1 MEKMLQAIVKHFG
14 VCEIEEKGIWV
25 TLNTD
30 YVNNKW
36 DIKLQGKSKWF
47 HDLSDGKVGEKWTDR
62 LLDDNTIEVKRE
74 MYDPDGFEPW
84 KKWYRTGNVAIEVQ
98 RKEGLDIVPT
108 GLSITEATTWVHLL
122 SFKDE
127 IRTGFIFEVSELKR
141 LVKRL
146 LNEHPRNHDT
156 KSCSKCESGC
166 KGVWISWGGDRGVT
180 KNIIVPIHL
189 LYMY

>member
-1 MEKMLQAIVKHFG
+1 MDKMLQAIVKHFG

-25 TLNTD
+25 ALNTD

-36 DIKLQGKSKWF
+36 DIKLGGTSHF
-47 HDLSDGKVGEKWTDR
+47 THCLSDGKVGEKWTDR

-74 MYDPDGFEPW
+74 MYDPDGKEPW
-84 KKWYRTGNVAIEVQ
+84 KKWYKTGNIAIEVQ

-127 IRTGFIFEVSELKR
+127 IRTGFIFEVSKLKV

-146 LNEHPRNHDT
+146 LDEHPRNKDT
-156 KSCSKCESGC
+156 KSCGKCSSGC
-166 KGVWISWGGDRGVT
+166 KGVRIIWGGDDGRT
-180 KNIIVPIHL
+180 KNVLVPIHL
-189 LYMY
+189 LYRY

>member
-1 MEKMLQAIVKHFG
+1 MLQAIVKHFG
-14 VCEIEEKGIWV
+14 VCEIEQKGIWV
-25 TLNTD
+25 ALTTD

-36 DIKLQGKSKWF
+36 DIKLGGTSHF
-47 HDLSDGKVGEKWTDR
+47 THCLSDGKVGEKWTDR

-127 IRTGFIFEVSELKR
+127 IRTGFIFEVSKLKV

-146 LNEHPRNHDT
+146 LDEHPRNKDT
-156 KSCSKCESGC
+156 KSCGKCSSGC
-166 KGVWISWGGDRGVT
+166 KGAWISWGGDRGVT

>member
-1 MEKMLQAIVKHFG
+1 MEKMLQQIVDAFG
-14 VCEIEEKGIWV
+14 VCEIEERGIWV
-25 TLNTD
+25 ALNTD
-30 YVNNKW
+30 YIKNKW
-36 DIKLQGKSKWF
+36 DVQLEGTAKF
-47 HDLSDGKVGEKWTDR
+47 NHDKGNGTVGEIWVDE
-62 LLDDNTIEVKRE
+62 LLKDCTVEVKRE

-127 IRTGFIFEVSELKR
+127 IRTGFIFEVSKLKV

-146 LNEHPRNHDT
+146 LDEHPRNKDT
-156 KSCSKCESGC
+156 KSCGKCSSGC
-166 KGVWISWGGDRGVT
+166 KGAWISWGGDRGVT

>member
-1 MEKMLQAIVKHFG
+1 MEKILQKIINTFG
-14 VCEIEEKGIWV
+14 ECEIEERGNWV

-30 YVNNKW
+30 YINNKW
-36 DIKLQGKSKWF
+36 DIKLQGKSKWI
-47 HDLSDGKVGEKWTDR
+47 HDLSDGKVGEKWVDR

-74 MYDPDGFEPW
+74 MYNPDGKEPW
-84 KKWYRTGNVAIEVQ
+84 KQWYKTGNVAIEIQ
-98 RKEGLDIVPT
+98 RKEGLDIVST

-127 IRTGFIFEVSELKR
+127 IRTGFIFEVSELRK

-146 LNEHPRNHDT
+146 YYEHPRNKDT
-156 KSCSKCESGC
+156 KSCDKCSSGC
-166 KGVWISWGGDRGVT
+166 KGVWSSWGGDRGAT
-180 KNIIVPIHL
+180 RNIIVPIHL

>member
-1 MEKMLQAIVKHFG
+1 MEKILQEIVKHFG
-14 VCEIEEKGIWV
+14 VCEIEERGIWV

-74 MYDPDGFEPW
+74 MYDPDGEEPW
-84 KKWYRTGNVAIEVQ
+84 KKWYKTGNVAIEVQ

-127 IRTGFIFEVSELKR
+127 IRTGFIFEVSKLKV
-141 LVKRL
+141 LVKKL
-146 LNEHPRNHDT
+146 LNEHPRNHET
-156 KSCSKCESGC
+156 KSCSTCGC
-166 KGVWISWGGDRGVT
+166 KGVWVSWGGDGGRT